1 MGPVLGLTGDH
12 ELIKGFKFDV
22 AFPLSEYFHILQ
34 SWEIPNSGIKEEGQN
49 MMQMMMGRG
58 TSKPTYTFMSQV
70 VQGIT
75 SPMEAP
81 GLMLM
86 GKVDSEGRVDSI
98 ILKKLAAGLSLKLSA
113 QFMNS
118 KTEDGALGA
127 DL

>member
-12 ELIKGFKFDV
+12 EIIKGFKFDV
-22 AFPLSEYFHILQ
+22 SFPLSMYFNILQ
-34 SWEIPNSGIKEEGQN
+34 SWEIPNSGLKEEGPN

-70 VQGIT
+70 VQGVT
-75 SPMEAP
+75 NPNEAP

-98 ILKKLAAGLSLKLSA
+98 LLKKLAAGLNLKISA

>member
-1 MGPVLGLTGDH
+1 
-12 ELIKGFKFDV
+12 
-22 AFPLSEYFHILQ
+22 
-34 SWEIPNSGIKEEGQN
+34 
-49 MMQMMMGRG
+49 
-58 TSKPTYTFMSQV
+58 MSQV

-75 SPMEAP
+75 SPNEPP

-98 ILKKLAAGLSLKLSA
+98 LLKKLAAGLNLKISA